1 MSNKISKKDLTQRI
15 EELIRYYAS
24 DQFGDTP
31 LIGEILIPPE
41 TIPALE
47 AGIKRLISEVIREVI
62 GEDES
67 TEIKEWPMKGGIL
80 VEYPPKDVEGRNKLR
95 AEQRQRAKKL
105 GIKI

>member
-1 MSNKISKKDLTQRI
+1 MKPKNQKTIEERI

-47 AGIKRLISEVIREVI
+47 AGIKRLISDILREVI
-62 GEDES
+62 GEDIPNPYDQPKIEGINYEKQ
-67 TEIKEWPMKGGIL
+67 EI
-80 VEYPPKDVEGRNKLR
+80 
-95 AEQRQRAKKL
+95 RQRAKRL
-105 GIKI
+105 GLEV